1 MWEPFYI
8 TWIGLDTVKTN
19 KFKFKFSLTSKSCA
33 SFYISQAR
41 PFWIWCIHVI
51 VYYCHNSFYSCKF
64 SSADYLRH
72 CKSFSL
78 SKFTELHQNSI
89 LWHCKIAKSFLLGL
103 FLLQISIFSSKH
115 LRKVVSNW
123 NSIWLHCTA
132 WTRLQSAVSSVE
144 IDSISVVTI
153 GGANCMFS
161 ISFLYVFSYFLPFSL
176 HHSSFPIIWC
186 YRLRQM
192 METFKFLL
200 FLFSVFLP
208 MLPWLSPVSTYIRLA
223 ASSKFN
229 VWWPNLG
236 APALFPFDF
245 WADGCKEDY
254 T

>member
-41 PFWIWCIHVI
+41 PFWCIHVI

-78 SKFTELHQNSI
+78 GKFTELLHQNSI
-89 LWHCKIAKSFLLGL
+89 FWHCKIAKSFLLGL
-103 FLLQISIFSSKH
+103 FLLQISIFSSKY

-132 WTRLQSAVSSVE
+132 WTRLQAAASSVE

-153 GGANCMFS
+153 GVAKCMFS
-161 ISFLYVFSYFLPFSL
+161 ISFLYVFSYFCRSPCIIQVFRSFDVTDYVRWWKRFS
-176 HHSSFPIIWC
+176 
-186 YRLRQM
+186 
-192 METFKFLL
+192 
-200 FLFSVFLP
+200 FLFSSLFLP